1 MGFSPDYPH
10 RTRTRKRSFSKFR
23 KPYARRWRSF
33 IFLWKPSVIPLFF
46 EKRNIQAISSFHES
60 SVRSS
65 VLMGVEGRRE
75 RSSMQVSRRAHVP
88 GIIPYSVGVSAEVR
102 IASGRIRTRPAGR
115 DSGRR
120 PPAISVPENQILFFR
135 HKKHF
140 SDCKRGFEQLRSI
153 ESAFY
158 V

>member
-1 MGFSPDYPH
+1 
-10 RTRTRKRSFSKFR
+10 
-23 KPYARRWRSF
+23 
-33 IFLWKPSVIPLFF
+33 
-46 EKRNIQAISSFHES
+46 
-60 SVRSS
+60 
-65 VLMGVEGRRE
+65 MGVEGRRE